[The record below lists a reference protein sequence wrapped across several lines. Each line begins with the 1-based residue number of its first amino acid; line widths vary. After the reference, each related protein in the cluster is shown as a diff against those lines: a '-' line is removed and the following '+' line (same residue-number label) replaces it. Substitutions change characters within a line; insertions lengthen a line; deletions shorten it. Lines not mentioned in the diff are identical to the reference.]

1 MTQVVEHLPSKH
13 KALSSNPTTAPQINE
28 ENDNVINIIVP
39 QSYCCLLYYFSISS
53 LAILSFMGLTLG
65 SLIYRLQNPIILL
78 FLCCFF
84 FKVWHIFNS

>member
-1 MTQVVEHLPSKH
+1 
-13 KALSSNPTTAPQINE
+13 
-28 ENDNVINIIVP
+28 
-39 QSYCCLLYYFSISS
+39 
-53 LAILSFMGLTLG
+53 MGLTLG